1 MHPKELFP
9 LIPSVNVNVNMT
21 VPSTPRFYECLNSGI
36 RGFPLVFSYIA
47 HDILF
52 WSMSAIRIVLY
63 MHKEESVTSTP
74 IDPYCGVD
82 CQFIR
87 IYVRFDGVCRD
98 TFGAGI
104 A

>member
-1 MHPKELFP
+1 
-9 LIPSVNVNVNMT
+9 
-21 VPSTPRFYECLNSGI
+21 
-36 RGFPLVFSYIA
+36 
-47 HDILF
+47 
-52 WSMSAIRIVLY
+52 MSAIRIVLY
-63 MHKEESVTSTP
+63 MHKEELVTSIP

-87 IYVRFDGVCRD
+87 IYVRIDWVCRD